1 MSVSFCEALIGF
13 CEVNSHTT
21 IKDIHIRC
29 KKLSALTK
37 DDHGEEQKK
46 QENLSN
52 KYDWCKSAKLIVE
65 RCWHQLNSNGRIWVI
80 KNNQNSHITHIEVG
94 ILDFILRLAGCY
106 TNSEEGCMKKC
117 IASGL
122 MYVILKYIYCLVK
135 DIKELEDDQSTQW
148 LLRDGVMTI
157 VYNCSR
163 TPYNRDWYR
172 DPFSLEGIPSNDLN
186 SRYISKDKKIL
197 EDHLDRYITSVQSM
211 VSNIQEI
218 THAITSKWKHMMLA
232 TSIAQVY
239 HLAAV
244 LTLAHLYREEDK
256 TNLSLVEEDIVSR
269 LLEYTLESLNSKNF
283 ECEGFSLEE
292 MLNGLQ
298 RMVANTENQHKIVDA
313 GVLDVVLKVLQ
324 HDHIPIAALT
334 EALKVVWQLSF
345 SYCEKIKENTTLCEL
360 IYKLKDNEHG
370 DVSSNASGIEWEL
383 NKNQIDY
390 DDTEHRTK
398 HIMISY
404 SWKQKSVVKDIVVKL
419 KEYGFKLWFDESDM
433 ADELCV
439 AMAHAIQNAEVFLLF
454 ASRTY
459 QESANCKSEA
469 TYARER
475 HVKIIPII
483 LEEDWKP
490 DNWLGFIMSDKY
502 YIKIP
507 RSNPI
512 MLLNTFDELRKKLE
526 SYITKP
532 KNKHTVNQ
540 VDARQR
546 MYPTE
551 NESGIDKEI
560 KILSP
565 ENWDQSRTLQWMDEN
580 DITILP
586 RKHNLNGEKLNFLY
600 ELKDQHPVLFYK
612 FLMEDFGLTTFEEVS
627 NFVIALQK
635 LFKNHLHN

>member
-1 MSVSFCEALIGF
+1 MSVSFCEALISF
-13 CEVNSHTT
+13 CEVNSQTT

-37 DDHGEEQKK
+37 SDHGEEQKK
-46 QENLSN
+46 QEHLSN

-65 RCWHQLNSNGRIWVI
+65 RCWHQLNSNGRIGVI
-80 KNNQNSHITHIEVG
+80 RNNQNAHRTDIEVA
-94 ILDFILRLAGCY
+94 ILDFVLCLAGCY

-122 MYVILKYIYCLVK
+122 MYTIIKYIYCLVK
-135 DIKELEDDQSTQW
+135 DIKEPEDNQSTQW

-172 DPFSLEGIPSNDLN
+172 DPSSLEGISSSDLR
-186 SRYISKDKKIL
+186 SRYISKDNKIL
-197 EDHLDRYITSVQSM
+197 EDHQDREITSVQSM

-218 THAITSKWKHMMLA
+218 SHAITSKWKYMMAA
-232 TSIAQVY
+232 TYIAPVY
-239 HLAAV
+239 HLSAV
-244 LTLAHLYREEDK
+244 LTLAHLYCEADK
-256 TNLSLVEEDIVSR
+256 TNVSLVEEEIVSR
-269 LLEYTLESLNSKNF
+269 LMEYTIESLHSKNF
-283 ECEGFSLEE
+283 ECESFSLEE

-298 RMVANTENQHKIVDA
+298 RMVVNTENQQKIVDA

-324 HDHIPIAALT
+324 HDHIPIAALN

-345 SYCEKIKENTTLCEL
+345 SYCEKIKENTTLCQL

-383 NKNQIDY
+383 NKNQIDH
-390 DDTEHRTK
+390 DDTEHSAK

-433 ADELCV
+433 TDELCI

-475 HVKIIPII
+475 NVKIIPII

-507 RSNPI
+507 RNNPS

-526 SYITKP
+526 SHITKP
-532 KNKHTVNQ
+532 DSKHTVNQ
-540 VDARQR
+540 VDEHRQ
-546 MYPTE
+546 
-551 NESGIDKEI
+551 NESGIVKEI
-560 KILSP
+560 KMLSP
-565 ENWDQSRTLQWMDEN
+565 EDWDQSRTLQWMDEN
-580 DITILP
+580 DIIILA
-586 RKHNLNGEKLNFLY
+586 RKHNLNGEKLKFLY
-600 ELKDQHPVLFYK
+600 ELMSQHPVLFYK
-612 FLMEDFGLTTFEEVS
+612 FLMEDFSLGNFDEVS

-635 LFKNHLHN
+635 LFKNHLQN

>member
-1 MSVSFCEALIGF
+1 MSVSFCEALISF
-13 CEVNSHTT
+13 CEVNSQTT

-37 DDHGEEQKK
+37 SDHGEEQKK
-46 QENLSN
+46 QEHLSN

-65 RCWHQLNSNGRIWVI
+65 RCWHQLNSNGRIGVI
-80 KNNQNSHITHIEVG
+80 RNNQNAHRTDIEVA
-94 ILDFILRLAGCY
+94 ILDFVLCLAGCY

-122 MYVILKYIYCLVK
+122 MYTIIKYIYCLVK
-135 DIKELEDDQSTQW
+135 DIKEPEDNQSTQW

-172 DPFSLEGIPSNDLN
+172 DPSSLEGISSSDLR
-186 SRYISKDKKIL
+186 SRYISKDNKIL
-197 EDHLDRYITSVQSM
+197 EDHQDREITSVQSM

-218 THAITSKWKHMMLA
+218 SHAITSKWKYMMAA
-232 TSIAQVY
+232 TYIAPVY
-239 HLAAV
+239 HLSAV
-244 LTLAHLYREEDK
+244 LTLAHLYCEADK
-256 TNLSLVEEDIVSR
+256 TNVSLVEEEIVSR
-269 LLEYTLESLNSKNF
+269 LMEYTIESLHSKNF
-283 ECEGFSLEE
+283 ECESFSLEE

-298 RMVANTENQHKIVDA
+298 RMVVNTENQ
-313 GVLDVVLKVLQ
+313 Q
-324 HDHIPIAALT
+324 
-334 EALKVVWQLSF
+334 
-345 SYCEKIKENTTLCEL
+345 
-360 IYKLKDNEHG
+360 KDNEHG

-383 NKNQIDY
+383 NKNQIDH
-390 DDTEHRTK
+390 DDTEHSAK

-433 ADELCV
+433 TDELCI

-475 HVKIIPII
+475 NVKIIPII

-507 RSNPI
+507 RNNPS

-526 SYITKP
+526 SHITKP
-532 KNKHTVNQ
+532 DSKHTVNQ
-540 VDARQR
+540 VDEHRR

-551 NESGIDKEI
+551 NESGIVKEI
-560 KILSP
+560 KMLSP
-565 ENWDQSRTLQWMDEN
+565 EDWDQSRTLQWMDEN
-580 DITILP
+580 DIIILA
-586 RKHNLNGEKLNFLY
+586 RKHNLNGEKLKFLY
-600 ELKDQHPVLFYK
+600 ELMSQHPVLFYK
-612 FLMEDFGLTTFEEVS
+612 FLMEDFSLGNFDEVS

-635 LFKNHLHN
+635 LFKNHLQN